1 MSISKIGAHGATTSS
16 TVQPTAAEAT
26 PKGPSRAPESSGPQ
40 SLRSTARARVDT
52 GAGLARRTGSLALA
66 AVGSML
72 MRTAEAGY
80 QPAMGAAAAAGARHP
95 RMESGDGSEQARA
108 IGIALAVGAGV
119 VGLVAVGC
127 QVYKRC
133 AGKNTADTAAAAPP
147 VATPAGD
154 QSPV

>member
-1 MSISKIGAHGATTSS
+1 MSISKIGTHGATASS

-26 PKGPSRAPESSGPQ
+26 PRGPSRAPESSGPQ
-40 SLRSTARARVDT
+40 SLRSMARAAVDT

-72 MRTAEAGY
+72 MPVAEAGY
-80 QPAMGAAAAAGARHP
+80 QPATGAAGAAGARHP
-95 RMESGDGSEQARA
+95 RMVSGDGSEQAKA
-108 IGIALAVGAGV
+108 LGIFAAGAVGV
-119 VGLVAVGC
+119 VGLAAVA
-127 QVYKRC
+127 YKAYQYC
-133 AGKNTADTAAAAPP
+133 APKNPADTAAAPP